1 MHFGVYVSD
10 LGYITE
16 ILMGMFMYFTGTF
29 YNISKRIP
37 APYGNMLEIFN
48 PMAYLIAAMR
58 NVLIYGRTIPVVVL
72 IIWGI
77 VSLIL
82 IAVGVSNIYKNENSY
97 VKVI

>member
-1 MHFGVYVSD
+1 
-10 LGYITE
+10 
-16 ILMGMFMYFTGTF
+16 
-29 YNISKRIP
+29 
-37 APYGNMLEIFN
+37 
-48 PMAYLIAAMR
+48 MAYLIAAMR

-77 VSLIL
+77 ISLIL

>member
-29 YNISKRIP
+29 YSISKRIP

-77 VSLIL
+77 ISLIL